1 MSPSADRPT
10 SPVLKHVMSV
20 AKFERFF
27 RASGGLDIDKDDIKR
42 YDDFVNRKVYD
53 LLVRGQAIAKA
64 NHRDVIEPHDLP
76 ITKGLQ
82 ENIERFRK
90 LDEEIALQPILEH
103 PATLPLLDRAY
114 SDQTEARLPEI
125 AGGLSVALART
136 FKIVDPTIKNL
147 QGPQWERCTRIFN
160 ELV

>member
-1 MSPSADRPT
+1 MSGSAHRST
-10 SPVLKHVMSV
+10 SPVLQHVMSV

-27 RASGGLDIDKDDIKR
+27 RASAGLDIDKDDLRR
-42 YDDFVNRKVYD
+42 YDDFVNRRIYD
-53 LLVRGQAIAKA
+53 LLLRGQAIAKA
-64 NHRDVIEPHDLP
+64 NHRDVLEPHDLP

-90 LDEEIALQPILEH
+90 LDQEIELEPILEQL
-103 PATLPLLDRAY
+103 ATFPLLDLAY

-136 FKIVDPTIKNL
+136 FKIVDPALKNPH
-147 QGPQWERCTRIFN
+147 GEQWERCIRIFE
-160 ELV
+160 ELL